1 MFIKVMFIKA
11 KRGGFDAR
19 CSSGNLLSL
28 ASVIGWWRTL
38 FVRAP
43 NWIAM
48 LSKVCFPHR
57 LVCALAVM
65 FWLLSCRSEFTRDES
80 TFHPKLCQSIKYQP
94 FQYCGQNI
102 SFWMNQSINQ
112 SINQPTNQHT
122 YQSINQSI
130 NQSTNQPTH
139 LPINQSINQSIDQSN
154 DWSNNQSINLWVT
167 HSVQT
172 VLRAWVQKQLLEL
185 TSIFHFLGSYGDKT
199 PKSFLGRVY
208 ASLWMFIAM
217 LLMSSFTAQ
226 ISSIMT
232 TDSLRPL
239 DEHFGYKV
247 WNLYITS

>member
-11 KRGGFDAR
+11 KRGGFYAR
-19 CSSGNLLSL
+19 CSPGNLLSL

-112 SINQPTNQHT
+112 SINQPTN
-122 YQSINQSI
+122 
-130 NQSTNQPTH
+130 
-139 LPINQSINQSIDQSN
+139 LPINQSINRSIDRLIK
-154 DWSNNQSINLWVT
+154 QSINQFVS
-167 HSVQT
+167 HSFCSDSSSCLSSKT
-172 VLRAWVQKQLLEL
+172 VVR
-185 TSIFHFLGSYGDKT
+185 TY
-199 PKSFLGRVY
+199 
-208 ASLWMFIAM
+208 
-217 LLMSSFTAQ
+217 
-226 ISSIMT
+226 
-232 TDSLRPL
+232 
-239 DEHFGYKV
+239 
-247 WNLYITS
+247 